1 MKKIYVIPE
10 ISTTKVVVGRMI
22 AGSFKGQLGTEGM
35 SGEEVLVKEEF
46 GNPHK
51 NDVDWEEEPEDE
63 WQ

>member
-35 SGEEVLVKEEF
+35 SGNQVLVKEEF
-46 GNPHK
+46 GYPHK
-51 NDVDWEEEPEDE
+51 NYVDWEDVSDE
-63 WQ
+63 

>member
-35 SGEEVLVKEEF
+35 SGELHH
-46 GNPHK
+46 PHLDIYYK
-51 NDVDWEEEPEDE
+51 ADDIADGGEEERGCVT
-63 WQ
+63 